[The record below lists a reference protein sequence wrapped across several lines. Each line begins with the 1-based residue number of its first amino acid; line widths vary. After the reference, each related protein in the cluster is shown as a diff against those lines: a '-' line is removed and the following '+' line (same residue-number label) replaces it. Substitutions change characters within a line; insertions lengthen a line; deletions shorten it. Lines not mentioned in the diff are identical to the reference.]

1 MLIRITI
8 LVNRMLSSFVGQVTL
23 LSSILVSPI
32 NLISFEII
40 FKQTC
45 LRNYNMDLVDTL
57 EAVLVHSKYLLIAVQ

>member
-1 MLIRITI
+1 
-8 LVNRMLSSFVGQVTL
+8 MLSSFVGQVTL